1 MTPSQ
6 IITQD
11 TQRRGSN
18 ADEMLRKVNKLVQS
32 KAAILLQQNDT
43 VLLIIGIAKGVA
55 ELHLFTADQ
64 PLSLT
69 KAMKVFWKKIKDS
82 DLKRVYTDITNPQ
95 VLEMAKRTGWNIQKS
110 NTPIYNA
117 MAVVKD

>member
-6 IITQD
+6 IITKD
-11 TQRRGSN
+11 TQRRGN
-18 ADEMLRKVNKLVQS
+18 DADVMLRKINKLVQN
-32 KAAILLQQNDT
+32 KAGILLQQNDT
-43 VLLIIGIAKGVA
+43 VLLLISIAKDAA
-55 ELHLFTADQ
+55 ELHLFTTDA

-69 KAMKVFWKKIKDS
+69 KAMKVFWKKIESS

-110 NTPIYNA
+110 NMPTYNA
-117 MAVVKD
+117 MAVVKG